1 MRRIAP
7 LAAALV
13 LAGCGGNETE
23 TVPPGAVAVVDGH
36 AITRAALAAE
46 LARTR
51 RAYAARGR
59 DFPDRG
65 TPAYD
70 QLERAAAALLVDREH
85 LALEAERLGITVRP
99 AQVDAG
105 VRRLRQTRFGGSE
118 RAFREQLR
126 QTGLTVADVRRAIRD
141 RLLATAVGRR
151 GRPAEVTY
159 APGFEPSG
167 AR

>member
-13 LAGCGGNETE
+13 LAGCGGNETQ

-51 RAYAARGR
+51 RAYATRGR

-65 TPAYD
+65 TPAYE
-70 QLERAAAALLVDREH
+70 QLERAAAALLVGREH

-105 VRRLRQTRFGGSE
+105 VRRLQQTRFGGSE

-141 RLLATAVGRR
+141 QLLATAVGRR

>member
-1 MRRIAP
+1 MRRLAP

-13 LAGCGGNETE
+13 LAGCGDNETQ

-36 AITRAALAAE
+36 AITRAALVAE

-51 RAYAARGR
+51 RAYAARGQ

-65 TPAYD
+65 TPAYE

-105 VRRLRQTRFGGSE
+105 VRRLRQRRFGGSE

-141 RLLATAVGRR
+141 QLLATAVGRR